1 MRLYELDV
9 SWAQTASERRYLHWE
24 LLACD
29 QIRGVFRTSR
39 EDTFAVLFDGDRRV
53 FSDWAS
59 SLAPEAAR

>member
-9 SWAQTASERRYLHWE
+9 SWARSASEHRYLHWE
-24 LLACD
+24 LLACE
-29 QIRGVFRTSR
+29 QVRGVFHTVR
-39 EDTFAVLFDGDRRV
+39 EDILAVLFSGDRHV